1 MIKVILCAYNESKN
15 LKKLLVDL
23 IYELKLINKP
33 FEIIFCIDCSNDD
46 SSSIIKE
53 FQDHHPVKV
62 IPQQNKRGLGI
73 AFKRIF
79 KYVLQEN
86 FNKDDII
93 ISLDADNTHKPEQ
106 IIDMLKHFEN
116 NHLDVLIASR
126 FHNKSSVI
134 NFPIYRTCISI
145 SVATL
150 LNLIFAVKDINK
162 KNIKDYTSGY
172 RIYNSSKLEDLYNR
186 LGDDFI
192 LEPEFTYTSEL
203 LIKLYKTGA
212 RIDEFPIVYD
222 YKSKIGNSKINLLKN
237 FFRLIILIINLK
249 N

>member
-1 MIKVILCAYNESKN
+1 LIKVILCAYNESKN

-23 IYELKLINKP
+23 IYELKLTNKA

-53 FQDHHPVKV
+53 FQDHHPIKI
-62 IPQQNKRGLGI
+62 IPQENKRGLGI
-73 AFKRIF
+73 AYKRIF
-79 KYVLQEN
+79 KYILQEN

-93 ISLDADNTHKPEQ
+93 ISLDADNTHKAEQ
-106 IIDMLKHFEN
+106 IIDMIKHFEDN
-116 NHLDVLIASR
+116 SLDVLIASR
-126 FHNKSSVI
+126 FHEKSSVI
-134 NFPIYRTCISI
+134 NFPLYRTFISI

-150 LNLIFAVKDINK
+150 LNLIFAVKNISK

-172 RIYNSSKLEDLYNR
+172 RIYSSSKLKDLYNK

-203 LIKLYKTGA
+203 LIKLYQNNA
-212 RIDEFPIVYD
+212 RIDEFPIMYD

-237 FFRLIILIINLK
+237 FFRLIILITKLK